1 MFRIMINTFKLLI
14 KKKSFIVMGI
24 IAPAFIILFFTF
36 AFGKEYNYKVGI
48 IDNDKSY
55 ISNEI
60 INTINDI
67 ENIDIV
73 NVCSNDYKILLAT
86 NQIQVVLIINKNFS
100 ENILNLKS
108 DKITIKSIYNG
119 ELKSILSSIIKSK
132 TDELS
137 LIAQISNKDINKF
150 KEINES
156 YKDNLPT
163 VNYNEIK
170 YTKPSIENSLGL
182 VMMMIFI
189 TGSTIASFII
199 EDEENNT
206 KYRVLVSKVKPHVY
220 YSSLLIV
227 FYLLS
232 CASSFIYY
240 IMCKILDFNFNMVNT
255 NNFFIIMLMINL
267 VSVSLNLLIVSFTKS
282 RYIASTV
289 NILLVIPSCMLSGVF
304 WDFEVMPDYLQ
315 KIGKFLPQRWVYIC
329 LDKLKI
335 YDDLSYIRDY
345 IFAMIILSLIFFIV
359 SILFFK
365 RRKVY

>member
-1 MFRIMINTFKLLI
+1 MINTFKLLM
-14 KKKSFIVMGI
+14 KKKSFIIMGI

-36 AFGKEYNYKVGI
+36 SFGKEYNYKVGI

-73 NVCSNDYKILLAT
+73 NVSNDDYKILLAT
-86 NQIQVVLIINKNFS
+86 EQIQVAVIINKNFS
-100 ENILNLKS
+100 ENILNLKT
-108 DKITIKSIYNG
+108 DEITIKAISNG

-132 TDELS
+132 SYELS
-137 LIAQISNKDINKF
+137 LIAQNSDKDINKF
-150 KEINES
+150 KEINKS
-156 YKDNLPT
+156 YKDNLLT

-170 YTKPSIENSLGL
+170 DSRASIDNSLGL
-182 VMMMIFI
+182 VIMMIFI

-199 EDEENNT
+199 DDEVNNT
-206 KYRVLVSKVKPHVY
+206 KCRILVSKVKTYVY

-240 IMCKILDFNFNMVNT
+240 IMCKVLNLNFNMVNT
-255 NNFFIIMLMINL
+255 NNFLIIMLIINL
-267 VSVSLNLLIVSFTKS
+267 VSVSLNLLIVSFTRS
-282 RYIASTV
+282 RYVASTI

-304 WDFEVMPDYLQ
+304 WDFEIMPSYLQ
-315 KIGKFLPQRWVYIC
+315 RIGKFLPQRWVYVC
-329 LDKLKI
+329 LEKLKI
-335 YDDLSYIRDY
+335 YDDLSYVSNY
-345 IFAMIILSLIFFIV
+345 ILAMIILSLVFFVV
-359 SILFFK
+359 SILFFR
-365 RRKVY
+365 RRKVC

>member
-1 MFRIMINTFKLLI
+1 MINTFKLLM
-14 KKKSFIVMGI
+14 KKKSFIIMGI

-36 AFGKEYNYKVGI
+36 SFGKEYTYKVGI

-60 INTINDI
+60 INTINNI

-73 NVCSNDYKILLAT
+73 NVSNDDYKILLAT
-86 NQIQVVLIINKNFS
+86 EQIQVAVIINKNFS
-100 ENILNLKS
+100 GNILNLIT
-108 DKITIKSIYNG
+108 DEITIKAISNG

-137 LIAQISNKDINKF
+137 LIAQSSNKDMNKF
-150 KEINES
+150 REINES
-156 YKDNLPT
+156 YKDNLLT

-170 YTKPSIENSLGL
+170 DNRESIDNSLGL
-182 VMMMIFI
+182 VIMMIFI

-206 KYRVLVSKVKPHVY
+206 KCRILVSKVKPHIY

-240 IMCKILDFNFNMVNT
+240 IMCKGLNLNFNMENT
-255 NNFFIIMLMINL
+255 DNFLIIMLMINL
-267 VSVSLNLLIVSFTKS
+267 VSVSLNLLIVSFTRS
-282 RYIASTV
+282 RYVASTV
-289 NILLVIPSCMLSGVF
+289 NILLVIPSCMLSGIF
-304 WDFEVMPDYLQ
+304 WDFEIMPIYLQ
-315 KIGKFLPQRWVYIC
+315 KIGSLLPQRWVYIS
-329 LDKLKI
+329 LEKLRI
-335 YDDLSYIRDY
+335 YDNLSYISEY
-345 IFAMIILSLIFFIV
+345 IFAMLGLSLIFFLISIV
-359 SILFFK
+359 LFK
-365 RRKVY
+365 VRKVS